1 LCHRTLERVMEKVL
15 FSNEEYGE
23 ALEMLNQLMRD
34 AEQISN
40 VDHKVL
46 LYNVLQYFDSIHRE
60 PILRIMNA
68 LESNPALKNDI
79 LKDETVQKLCALYD
93 IVIEENPPQKEKPA
107 GFIPVEEV
115 TYLTPPKQ
123 KDWIELGNY
132 RELEDQKLYAK
143 NYERVNFLVS
153 RVGSEVFAVQNQC
166 DGSLL
171 PIDKGVLEDHYIIC
185 PWHGCKYDLK
195 TGHSVNIN
203 DKKLDTFQVE
213 IEDNG
218 LLKVEIAY

>member
-1 LCHRTLERVMEKVL
+1 MKKEL
-15 FSNEEYGE
+15 FSNDEYKE

-40 VDHKVL
+40 ADNKVL

-60 PILRIMNA
+60 PIMRIMHA
-68 LESNPALKNDI
+68 LESNPALKKDI

-93 IVIEENPPQKEKPA
+93 IEIDENPSIREKPE
-107 GFIPVEEV
+107 GFVPLEEV
-115 TYLTPPKQ
+115 TYITPPRQ
-123 KDWIELGNY
+123 KDWLELGNY
-132 RELEDQKLYAK
+132 QELEDKKLYAK

-171 PIDKGVLEDHYIIC
+171 PIDKGTLEDHYLIC

-195 TGHSVNIN
+195 TGHSVNVN

-213 IEDNG
+213 IEEDG